1 LTITGVG
8 IDIVDLD
15 VFRRRLDENDG
26 LAGDLFLPAEI
37 EYCESRA
44 RPWES
49 YAARF
54 AAKEA
59 VFKALGRGLSHGL
72 SFRQVEVIKD
82 EYGAVS
88 IRLTGKS
95 LARAGET
102 GVTDIRL
109 SISHTR
115 SSAIAAVV
123 MEGTER

>member
-1 LTITGVG
+1 MTITGVG

-15 VFRRRLDENDG
+15 VFRRRLDQNDG
-26 LAGDLFLPAEI
+26 LSGDLFLPGEI

-72 SFRQVEVIKD
+72 TFRQVEVIKD
-82 EYGAVS
+82 EYGAVG
-88 IRLTGKS
+88 IQLTGKS